1 MSFGQEGADI
11 AVAAGGI
18 IQDIGIGISSTLAA
32 KKQAEHRARLA
43 RKRAL
48 SESQRAAQDLQL
60 QMQAQMIKKP
70 SIMPLILAGV
80 GSLISLGVLIFFV
93 TK

>member
-1 MSFGQEGADI
+1 MSFGQADI
-11 AVAAGGI
+11 AVAAGGLV
-18 IQDIGIGISSTLAA
+18 QDIGIGISSALLA
-32 KKQAEHRARLA
+32 KKQAEHRAKLS
-43 RKRAL
+43 RKRSL
-48 SESQRAAQDLQL
+48 SEGQRAAQDLQL
-60 QMQAQMIKKP
+60 QMQAQMYKKP